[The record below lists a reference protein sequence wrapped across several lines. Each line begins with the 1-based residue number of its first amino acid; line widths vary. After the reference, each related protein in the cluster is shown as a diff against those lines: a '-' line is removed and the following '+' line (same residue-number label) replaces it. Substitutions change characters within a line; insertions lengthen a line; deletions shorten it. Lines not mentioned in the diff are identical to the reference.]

1 LKIHLMLGGRGSPEA
16 WSGKSPMDAARESS
30 YATDVADRVPPSTA
44 SIFARLSLFLALG
57 GLATFFLWPNL
68 SHLLY
73 GRARE
78 VSVPG
83 LLGGAVALGAVL
95 WGLGRWIRR
104 LPT

>member
-1 LKIHLMLGGRGSPEA
+1 
-16 WSGKSPMDAARESS
+16 MDAGRASS
-30 YATDVADRVPPSTA
+30 YDTEDVTDPTPPSTA
-44 SIFARLSLFLALG
+44 SILVWLALFLALG

-73 GRARE
+73 GRVGE

-83 LLGGAVALGAVL
+83 LLGGAAALGAVL
-95 WGLGRWIRR
+95 WALGRWVRR

>member
-1 LKIHLMLGGRGSPEA
+1 
-16 WSGKSPMDAARESS
+16 MDAAHGFS
-30 YATDVADRVPPSTA
+30 YATDVTDKTPPSTA
-44 SIFARLSLFLALG
+44 SILMWLALFLALG

-73 GRARE
+73 GRVRE

-83 LLGGAVALGAVL
+83 LLGGAAALGAVL
-95 WGLGRWIRR
+95 WALGRWVRR